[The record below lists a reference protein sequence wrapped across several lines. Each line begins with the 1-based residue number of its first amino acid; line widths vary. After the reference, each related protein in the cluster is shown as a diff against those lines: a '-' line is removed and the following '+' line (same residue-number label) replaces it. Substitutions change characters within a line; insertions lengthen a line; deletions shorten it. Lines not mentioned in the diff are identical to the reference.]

1 MTEPAQAVLPALRPG
16 DFLPFRKFFRLW
28 VAANGVRLIVQPK
41 HDELCDELQSA
52 VLWQAGHH
60 YEFIIINIP
69 PRFGKTKIMEAL
81 AAWML
86 AYFPDAQMI
95 YTSYSGE
102 RASESSR
109 YIRDTITGEKGNG
122 WYPRMFPRS
131 GIGGI
136 QQADR
141 FETAA
146 GGIVY
151 SSGTAGSLTG
161 FGAGMQRICGGFIVI
176 DDPAKPD
183 DALSV
188 AESERLRNW
197 LEGTLLSR
205 RNSPMT
211 PIIICAQ
218 RLAMDDLPGYVLATY
233 PNTKLIKVPAM
244 VNDVSQIPEIRSTT
258 SLLLMRDKA
267 PFHFWSQYQQEPIL
281 PGGNLIKIS
290 EFGEYHEDPSTIRWQ
305 SKVIVNDS
313 ALSAKTNADFSVLQC
328 WGRYANKA
336 YLIDQI
342 RGRWEAP
349 ELLKNAE
356 IFYRKHSA
364 NESSV
369 RRFIIE
375 EAAAGPGLIQS
386 LRRMGIPVHPI
397 KPIKDKVQRVQ
408 DILTWITNGFVM
420 IPRDTIAP
428 WVRDFKTE
436 CAQFRQDGKS
446 PHDDQVDCLAY
457 GVAET
462 LGRNLSSFDV
472 LTDSQH
478 RG

>member
-1 MTEPAQAVLPALRPG
+1 MPRLISAYFDGKPDPENPAQRVTFGTSGHRGSSFVCSFNENHILAITQSICLYRQQYGIDGPL
-16 DFLPFRKFFRLW
+16 FL
-28 VAANGVRLIVQPK
+28 GI
-41 HDELCDELQSA
+41 
-52 VLWQAGHH
+52 
-60 YEFIIINIP
+60 
-69 PRFGKTKIMEAL
+69 
-81 AAWML
+81 
-86 AYFPDAQMI
+86 
-95 YTSYSGE
+95 
-102 RASESSR
+102 
-109 YIRDTITGEKGNG
+109 DT
-122 WYPRMFPRS
+122 
-131 GIGGI
+131 
-136 QQADR
+136 
-141 FETAA
+141 
-146 GGIVY
+146 
-151 SSGTAGSLTG
+151 
-161 FGAGMQRICGGFIVI
+161 
-176 DDPAKPD
+176 
-183 DALSV
+183 
-188 AESERLRNW
+188 
-197 LEGTLLSR
+197 
-205 RNSPMT
+205 
-211 PIIICAQ
+211 
-218 RLAMDDLPGYVLATY
+218 
-233 PNTKLIKVPAM
+233 
-244 VNDVSQIPEIRSTT
+244 
-258 SLLLMRDKA
+258 
-267 PFHFWSQYQQEPIL
+267 H
-281 PGGNLIKIS
+281 
-290 EFGEYHEDPSTIRWQ
+290 
-305 SKVIVNDS
+305 
-313 ALSAKTNADFSVLQC
+313 ALSAKANADFSVLQC

-478 RG
+478 RE